1 MSRHSYESVAVVSL
15 ALLGPASLLAE
26 EPQLGWSAK
35 AELSYVRAAGNARA
49 DTLGLKS
56 TAIHKWAHASL
67 TLKANGL
74 RAESSE
80 IIRVAEG
87 DPESFVVSEQSF
99 TQLTAENYLLS
110 GTVDRKL
117 SERFFWKAGASWER
131 NRFKGIDNRYLALV
145 GLGNTWLDRE
155 RLKLKTGYSVTLTRQ
170 EDVSPV
176 PDADP
181 SFVGAQLTWDFSWGF
196 SESATFQSELALDA
210 NLEQTSDFRVDTT
223 NSVSVTM
230 AKRLALK
237 VSLQWLYQN
246 VPALTSVPLEN
257 PAGVDTGH
265 EVLVPLEK
273 LDTIF
278 TTSIVVDF

>member
-1 MSRHSYESVAVVSL
+1 VAQV
-15 ALLGPASLLAE
+15 LLLPAASFAE
-26 EPQLGWSAK
+26 EEEEEQLGWSAK
-35 AELSYVRAAGNARA
+35 AELSYVRAFGNAKA

-56 TAIHKWAHASL
+56 TAIQEWAHASL

-80 IIRVAEG
+80 VRRVAVG
-87 DPESFVVSEQSF
+87 DPESFVVSEESF
-99 TQLTAENYLLS
+99 SQLTAENYLLS
-110 GTVDRKL
+110 GTFDRTV

-131 NRFKGIDNRYLALV
+131 NRFKGIDNRYLGLV
-145 GLGNTWLDRE
+145 GLGHTWLDRE

-181 SFVGAQLTWDFSWGF
+181 SFVGAQLTWDFSWRF
-196 SESATFQSELALDA
+196 SDSATLQSELAFDA
-210 NLEQTSDFRVDTT
+210 NLERTKDFRADTT
-223 NSVSVTM
+223 NSVLVTM

-237 VSLQWLYQN
+237 ASLQWLYQN
-246 VPALTSVPLEN
+246 APALTSVPLEN

-265 EVLVPLEK
+265 EVLVPLKK
-273 LDTIF
+273 LDTTF